1 MSVQAV
7 LAAIRPRVAQAS
19 VYRFCHLLEQA
30 EPQRALLG
38 STDNPADDPV
48 RFRPHPGMGFP
59 GAELKAV
66 EHDALHPEQPPTVRT
81 WLLGLYGVE
90 SPLPTAYLDDIAL
103 QREGHQGLQAFL
115 DIFNHRIFTQFY
127 RVWRK
132 YSYPVTFAPGGTDAT
147 SQCLLG
153 LIGLGLSGTAAHV
166 DAPVSRFLALLGPMR
181 LPTRTGEGLVALVR
195 LLAANTLAQVTP
207 HWPVRV
213 PAPHHARLGGDHPV
227 CLAQSA
233 PLGDMGR
240 DASCEVLLS
249 LATDDPQQAQ
259 GWLPGAPLH
268 RDLLVLLRVY
278 LGWRC
283 TVRLTLTLAPHL
295 LPTPIL
301 GKANLLLGRT
311 GLIGTRADTTITIH
325 LGRYQGLHPNPF
337 LREIFHV
344 RYRIQGH
351 VDGGHQSGAGWVWPE
366 SRHE

>member
-1 MSVQAV
+1 M
-7 LAAIRPRVAQAS
+7 LAALRPRVAQAS
-19 VYRFCHLLEQA
+19 VYRFCHLLELA
-30 EPQRALLG
+30 EPRRALLG
-38 STDNPADDPV
+38 STDSPADDPV

-59 GAELKAV
+59 GAELKAI
-66 EHDALHPEQPPTVRT
+66 EYDALHPRHPPTVRT

-103 QREGHQGLQAFL
+103 QREGHLGLQAFL

-153 LIGLGLSGTAAHV
+153 LIGLGMPGTTAQIG
-166 DAPVSRFLALLGPMR
+166 APASRFLALLGPMR
-181 LPTRTGEGLVALVR
+181 LPTRTGEGLVAVVR
-195 LLAANTLAQVTP
+195 LLAADTQAQVTP

-213 PAPHHARLGGDHPV
+213 PAPRQARLGGDHPV

-233 PLGDMGR
+233 PLGDVGR

-249 LATDDPQQAQ
+249 LATDDAQQAL

-268 RDLLVLLRVY
+268 RDLLLMLRVY

-283 TVRLTLTLAPHL
+283 TVRLTLTLPPHL

-301 GKANLLLGRT
+301 GKANVLLGMT
-311 GLIGTRADTTITIH
+311 GLIGTPAGVTITLH
-325 LGRYQGLHPNPF
+325 LGRYQGLCPNPF
-337 LREIFHV
+337 FREFYHV
-344 RYRIQGH
+344 GYRMQGH
-351 VDGGHQSGAGWVWPE
+351 VDDSHQPGAGRVWFEPQHQ
-366 SRHE
+366 R